1 MNAAGG
7 ASQQGQNEEDGA
19 EGDNSE
25 SGTGGGSRTTQD
37 RVEQRQARDRER
49 QCMPPV
55 TAALA
60 ALKPSTSAAS
70 ALAAATRTASTVSLK
85 LNDKLV
91 SDFLLSL
98 LQKQLDSI

>member
-1 MNAAGG
+1 M
-7 ASQQGQNEEDGA
+7 EDGA
-19 EGDNSE
+19 NGDNSR
-25 SGTGGGSRTTQD
+25 SGIGGGSHTTQD
-37 RVEQRQARDRER
+37 RVERRQVRDRER
-49 QCMPPV
+49 QCM
-55 TAALA
+55 TSAAAALA

>member
-1 MNAAGG
+1 M
-7 ASQQGQNEEDGA
+7 EDGA
-19 EGDNSE
+19 NGDNSR
-25 SGTGGGSRTTQD
+25 SGIGGGSCTTQD
-37 RVEQRQARDRER
+37 RVERRQVRDRER
-49 QCMPPV
+49 QCM
-55 TAALA
+55 TLAAAALA
-60 ALKPSTSAAS
+60 ALKPSMSAAS